1 MYAYCNNNA
10 VNLVDTTGTLPF
22 GIGPMTVAIN
32 DGGGG
37 ISIELSID
45 VFIRQRRKSKA
56 EEKDSSG
63 NYTLN
68 AKIIQTTQAFERNF
82 VILMSVGLG
91 LYGGVIATEYASLDA
106 GLYYDLLRIEYSN
119 GILDSYQY
127 FYQGLDGNLLIF
139 NYGFSEER
147 RRPING
153 KGRWKTIESVE
164 TLPVFGIGAY
174 VFGGGSIA
182 LGFDLNAFISDI
194 SSIWGL

>member
-1 MYAYCNNNA
+1 MYSTSGQPLSVTPNTAVANATIVAKMNPLRYRGYYYDTDTGFYYLQSRYYDPNLGRFINADSYSSTGQGILGNNMYAYCNNNA

-91 LYGGVIATEYASLDA
+91 LYGGVIATEYASL
-106 GLYYDLLRIEYSN
+106 
-119 GILDSYQY
+119 
-127 FYQGLDGNLLIF
+127 IF
-139 NYGFSEER
+139 
-147 RRPING
+147 I
-153 KGRWKTIESVE
+153 KG
-164 TLPVFGIGAY
+164 
-174 VFGGGSIA
+174 
-182 LGFDLNAFISDI
+182 
-194 SSIWGL
+194 